1 MSEGETKEPFSE
13 AWQKRNQINPRENP
27 SEGRGN
33 TSSARR
39 ATRVASRRCEDR
51 LPCGAALDRGSVL
64 GTVAGFSQELPV
76 TRPRGEPARDRQ
88 ELAPGGR
95 TLACGVRGL
104 SAGLSPAGYD
114 GGHRNL
120 LEICLTT
127 DDVNTAQMTT
137 AEQRS

>member
-51 LPCGAALDRGSVL
+51 PPCGAALDRGER
-64 GTVAGFSQELPV
+64 AGDGGRFQSGAASDQ
-76 TRPRGEPARDRQ
+76 TPRGARERQ
-88 ELAPGGR
+88 TGAGSKR
-95 TLACGVRGL
+95 AH
-104 SAGLSPAGYD
+104 AGLRG
-114 GGHRNL
+114 
-120 LEICLTT
+120 
-127 DDVNTAQMTT
+127 
-137 AEQRS
+137 QRAVGWPVPCWL

>member
-51 LPCGAALDRGSVL
+51 PPCGAALDRGSVL
-64 GTVAGFSQELPV
+64 GSVAGFSQELPV
-76 TRPRGEPARDRQ
+76 TRPRGEPARD
-88 ELAPGGR
+88 EPGAGSKR
-95 TLACGVRGL
+95 AH
-104 SAGLSPAGYD
+104 AGLRG
-114 GGHRNL
+114 
-120 LEICLTT
+120 
-127 DDVNTAQMTT
+127 
-137 AEQRS
+137 QRAVGWPVPCWL

>member
-51 LPCGAALDRGSVL
+51 PPCGVALDRGER
-64 GTVAGFSQELPV
+64 AGVGGGFQSGAAGDQ
-76 TRPRGEPARDRQ
+76 TPRGARERRARSWLQAGARWPAGSEGCR
-88 ELAPGGR
+88 
-95 TLACGVRGL
+95 LAC
-104 SAGLSPAGYD
+104 P
-114 GGHRNL
+114 L
-120 LEICLTT
+120 LAMTVVTEICWKS
-127 DDVNTAQMTT
+127 V
-137 AEQRS
+137 